1 MQNKKSAAP
10 GIKARWTSSSK
21 SGLGRAINAAS
32 KIAFMLSRGI
42 LNEVYYPHE
51 DIACIRDM
59 GLIVIDGKDFISE
72 EERHTRHQIKSTSND
87 F

>member
-32 KIAFMLSRGI
+32 KIAFMLSHGI
-42 LNEVYYPHE
+42 LNKVYYPHE
-51 DIACIRDM
+51 EMARIRDM
-59 GLIVIDGKDFISE
+59 GWIVIDGKDFISE
-72 EERHTRHQIKSTSND
+72 IQRHARHQTKTNNND